1 MANVDAPHGFISIGA
16 RDGRPGYFR
25 NFNHAVA
32 DTTAIGFNDLVQ
44 PTAAGVD
51 AAQAV
56 AGGPVLGIS
65 HANGAASTLYVVP
78 VELITSDLV
87 MEAQTNTSLAAADT
101 GLNADVVV
109 AARNAT
115 TGISNMEINGDSE
128 ATTATLDLRL
138 LRLAPYVGNAAGT
151 NSRWFVLCNDVA
163 QEDLKAGE

>member
-1 MANVDAPHGFISIGA
+1 MDLFLLAQEMA
-16 RDGRPGYFR
+16 
-25 NFNHAVA
+25 
-32 DTTAIGFNDLVQ
+32 DL
-44 PTAAGVD
+44 A
-51 AAQAV
+51 
-56 AGGPVLGIS
+56 
-65 HANGAASTLYVVP
+65 
-78 VELITSDLV
+78 

-138 LRLAPYVGNAAGT
+138 LRLAPYVGNAAWT
-151 NSRWFVLCNDVA
+151 NARWFVLCNDVA

>member
-25 NFNHAVA
+25 NYDHAVG

-44 PTAAGVD
+44 PVGTGVD

-56 AGGPVLGIS
+56 AGGPFLGIS